1 MMSDPCPKFKPG
13 DRVESF
19 RGEKATVITV
29 RKVDVSGKSH
39 RVTVTYDSDAS
50 AHPVEF
56 YEEVFHPLTPEW
68 TEVAI
73 EPCSYCG
80 GDPLISPSCIR

>member
-1 MMSDPCPKFKPG
+1 MMNNPEPKFKPG

-29 RKVDVSGKSH
+29 RKVDTPGKSH
-39 RVTVTYDSDAS
+39 RVTVTYDTATS
-50 AHPVEF
+50 ANPTEF

-68 TEVAI
+68 TDAGMTTGDFVNGLIA
-73 EPCSYCG
+73 G
-80 GDPLISPSCIR
+80 GTTNIA